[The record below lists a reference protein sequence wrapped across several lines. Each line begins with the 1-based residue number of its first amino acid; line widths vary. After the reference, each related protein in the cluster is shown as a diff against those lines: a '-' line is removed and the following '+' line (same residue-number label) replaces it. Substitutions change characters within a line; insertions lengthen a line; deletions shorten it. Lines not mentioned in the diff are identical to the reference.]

1 MKKSANFHSRF
12 RTSASELLSK
22 AGTLK
27 LYWKSW
33 MTTLKEAR
41 EKGNLNQFIKERE
54 AEQGN
59 PDTFNRAVRS
69 MAQTSKEAR
78 PASKKG
84 RRGG

>member
-1 MKKSANFHSRF
+1 
-12 RTSASELLSK
+12 
-22 AGTLK
+22 
-27 LYWKSW
+27 